1 MRFLSMFSG
10 IDAAS
15 VAWGPLGWKAAAF
28 CEIEAF
34 PSAVLAHHYPD
45 TPNLG
50 DVTKADF
57 DAIGPI
63 DLAVFGSPCQ
73 SFSVAGLRLGL
84 DDARGNLALIAGRI
98 VYRKRP
104 RWFVFENVPG
114 LLSSDGGSDFGTL
127 LAAFAGY
134 PSGSVFQPP
143 ADGWGNAG
151 VVVQANGDSYG
162 LAWRV
167 LDAQY
172 FGVAQ
177 RRRRVFVVGYL
188 GDWRR
193 AAAVLFERHSLSG
206 HPAPRREAGQRV
218 AALTSSGVGTCG
230 ADDNQGQAGHLI
242 PSTGETAHCLN
253 AGGMGRQDYE
263 TETLIAHTLK
273 GEGFDAS
280 EDGTGRGTPIVP
292 VAYRTTGNDGAY
304 ETGDQVGALTTS
316 TDPTAQIIAFSA
328 KDHGAD
334 AMSDLSPTLRA
345 GGHNTS
351 HANAGVMPAVA
362 YGITRDALDRSGEG
376 AGQTPGE
383 RSGLGIIEEQAQ
395 TLKAAGPGAVAF
407 VLRGREGGAMPEV
420 EGDGERIGAL
430 RAGSGGSSR
439 DYVATSA
446 VRRLTPREC
455 ERLQGFPDDWTLIP
469 TWAKGAPKADAEETA
484 RWILQG
490 DAAWRF
496 GTPEEKSAAW
506 ERGLKMARHPDGP
519 RYKAL
524 GNSMAVPVMAWIGR
538 RIAAVD
544 ALLIQSERTAA

>member
-1 MRFLSMFSG
+1 M
-10 IDAAS
+10 
-15 VAWGPLGWKAAAF
+15 
-28 CEIEAF
+28 
-34 PSAVLAHHYPD
+34 
-45 TPNLG
+45 
-50 DVTKADF
+50 
-57 DAIGPI
+57 
-63 DLAVFGSPCQ
+63 
-73 SFSVAGLRLGL
+73 GL
-84 DDARGNLALIAGRI
+84 
-98 VYRKRP
+98 
-104 RWFVFENVPG
+104 
-114 LLSSDGGSDFGTL
+114 
-127 LAAFAGY
+127 
-134 PSGSVFQPP
+134 
-143 ADGWGNAG
+143 
-151 VVVQANGDSYG
+151 
-162 LAWRV
+162 
-167 LDAQY
+167 
-172 FGVAQ
+172 
-177 RRRRVFVVGYL
+177 
-188 GDWRR
+188 
-193 AAAVLFERHSLSG
+193 
-206 HPAPRREAGQRV
+206 
-218 AALTSSGVGTCG
+218 
-230 ADDNQGQAGHLI
+230 
-242 PSTGETAHCLN
+242 
-253 AGGMGRQDYE
+253 QDYE

-292 VAYRTTGNDGAY
+292 VC
-304 ETGDQVGALTTS
+304 
-316 TDPTAQIIAFSA
+316 FSA

-345 GGHNTS
+345 GGHSKS

-376 AGQTPGE
+376 SGETAGE

-395 TLKAAGPGAVAF
+395 TLKAKGPGA
-407 VLRGREGGAMPEV
+407 
-420 EGDGERIGAL
+420 
-430 RAGSGGSSR
+430 
-439 DYVATSA
+439 VATSA